1 MALWGLTILP
11 LAATLTTAPASRYWT
26 VSMLRGA
33 ERHQLRVPE
42 NEPLLTAVERAGLL
56 PSSECRRGRC
66 LSCAARV
73 LEGAP
78 FSLRV
83 DGCTALCDEAHAEGL
98 VLLCSAFA
106 VGPGLELEL
115 GCESDAWDTQ
125 YRKRWTE
132 DIDVPEPPLGPRPI
146 QYRVPDDAPTLLER
160 CVEMPD
166 AAKEE

>member
-1 MALWGLTILP
+1 
-11 LAATLTTAPASRYWT
+11 
-26 VSMLRGA
+26 MLR
-33 ERHQLRVPE
+33 R
-42 NEPLLTAVERAGLL
+42 
-56 PSSECRRGRC
+56 RC

-73 LEGAP
+73 IEGAP

-115 GCESDAWDTQ
+115 GCEGEAWEVQ
-125 YRKRWTE
+125 HSKRWVK
-132 DIDVPEPPLGPRPI
+132 DGRPEPGREPHGPRPTA
-146 QYRVPDDAPTLLER
+146 YRVPDDAPTLLQR

-166 AAKEE
+166 AEKEQ

>member
-1 MALWGLTILP
+1 M
-11 LAATLTTAPASRYWT
+11 S
-26 VSMLRGA
+26 
-33 ERHQLRVPE
+33 
-42 NEPLLTAVERAGLL
+42 
-56 PSSECRRGRC
+56 
-66 LSCAARV
+66 
-73 LEGAP
+73 LE
-78 FSLRV
+78 
-83 DGCTALCDEAHAEGL
+83 
-98 VLLCSAFA
+98 
-106 VGPGLELEL
+106 PGLELEL